1 MPCLDGSMSASL
13 GDRVGDLSL
22 SSKPFNFKMESISK
36 ITALH
41 LYLQGTN
48 LMRNM
53 KKFLKRPLIN
63 KHIFPQIN
71 WLDFFF

>member
-1 MPCLDGSMSASL
+1 MTAFL
-13 GDRVGDLSL
+13 GDRVGDFSL

-36 ITALH
+36 IAALN

-53 KKFLKRPLIN
+53 KKFLNRLLLN
-63 KHIFPQIN
+63 KNIFPQIN
-71 WLDFFF
+71 WLDFF